1 MSRRVVLATG
11 NPGKIRE
18 FRRILG
24 DLDVVL
30 VPRSEL
36 GLPEPAETGATFT
49 DNALLKARAASEATG
64 LPALA
69 EDSGLEVDALDGA
82 PGVRSARYAGEH
94 ADDEENNARLLA
106 ALEGVPGPRRT
117 ARFVAVVV
125 LVTPDGRDRVERG
138 VLEGRIV
145 REPRGTAGFGYD
157 PLFVP
162 AGHERTNAE
171 LAGEEK
177 DAISHRGR
185 ALREIRPVLERY
197 LASR

>member
-49 DNALLKARAASEATG
+49 DNALLKARVATEATG

-82 PGVRSARYAGEH
+82 PGVRSARYAGED

-106 ALEGVPGPRRT
+106 ALEGVPDPRRT

-125 LVTPDGRDRVERG
+125 LVTPDGQDRVERG